1 MGVRGELFS
10 TRMACDGRTYFFNVK
25 QNRVGDLFLT
35 IVESKPAEQDAFDRR
50 SIVVFQESS
59 GEFLK
64 ALGKAIE
71 AMHEAAPE
79 QRDAKPPR
87 VRRDAMA
94 PRDDGRDDERRLDDD
109 EKPRHY
115 ISVKRPRPDEGGAA
129 RAGSRAPRRDS
140 ARDGSDRRQVAARRP
155 EEGRRPVGGDRS
167 GTPHRSGAARAVA
180 DAIGGGSA
188 GARRPGAKAAT
199 GRVVIVKK
207 AAKPQE
213 PAAVKPRKLRVRK
226 ADRPDTKD

>member
-25 QNRVGDLFLT
+25 QNRVGDLYLT
-35 IVESKPAEQDAFDRR
+35 IVESKPTEPDAFDRR

-71 AMHEAAPE
+71 AMHETAPE
-79 QRDAKPPR
+79 LRDAKPPR

-94 PRDDGRDDERRLDDD
+94 PRDDGRDDDKRLTDD

-115 ISVKRPRPDEGGAA
+115 ISVKRPRADEGGTC
-129 RAGSRAPRRDS
+129 RPGPRERGPAP
-140 ARDGSDRRQVAARRP
+140 DGA
-155 EEGRRPVGGDRS
+155 GRRPSGAKGQHEARRASGG
-167 GTPHRSGAARAVA
+167 TRSGAARAA
-180 DAIGGGSA
+180 AEAAGGKPS
-188 GARRPGAKAAT
+188 GARRPAGQSEK
-199 GRVVIVKK
+199 GRVILVKRTTK
-207 AAKPQE
+207 SQDAA
-213 PAAVKPRKLRVRK
+213 AAKPRKLKVRK
-226 ADRPDTKD
+226 ADRPDSEG